1 MVIGE
6 HPKDGGGLRGS
17 CSACRHQIPQVHLRI
32 TCPVQVGLG
41 RRRKYNACSLSPVP
55 TPGQVNHI
63 LQVVGAGDWM
73 GDCYYT
79 VLVFGGFSSLGV
91 LRFCKVENQCWKVLP
106 RAGGWGSACA
116 VGAWAPRGNLGKG
129 SWEKWWQRKEE
140 GASSLA
146 GRKKWSELERH
157 ANINC

>member
-1 MVIGE
+1 MEGAWEEVVVLAGIRFLKCTLESPAQCRWGWGGE
-6 HPKDGGGLRGS
+6 ENTTPV
-17 CSACRHQIPQVHLRI
+17 P
-32 TCPVQVGLG
+32 CP
-41 RRRKYNACSLSPVP
+41 LSPPQAKWIIFSRWWV
-55 TPGQVNHI
+55 
-63 LQVVGAGDWM
+63 AGDWM